1 MRFGDVRGVWVLLV
15 LFAACERR
23 AQRRAQHVPLDGVA
37 ATSLVPS
44 PAAATPVS
52 PSPAASTP
60 VSPGAS
66 GSPPVAPGPATAPTV
81 GDCPAGWWPLAAGQ
95 RWRWRIERHFVDA
108 TGVERHR
115 TDTRV
120 AEVHAPAAPTAAR
133 RFAITG
139 WPAPWTDAL
148 TTDLLV
154 EVDATTIRA
163 IEAATPRP
171 WLELARDAHPDTVDR
186 QLTPGTRPA
195 ELVFTWRSMA
205 DNLTVRLACG
215 VGPISLD
222 YHHHGTREE
231 LHALRIP

>member
-15 LFAACERR
+15 LSAACERR

-37 ATSLVPS
+37 ATAPLAP
-44 PAAATPVS
+44 
-52 PSPAASTP
+52 PSPAASAP
-60 VSPGAS
+60 ASP
-66 GSPPVAPGPATAPTV
+66 APAAATV
-81 GDCPAGWWPLAAGQ
+81 GDGPAGWWPLTAGQ
-95 RWRWRIERHFVDA
+95 RGRGRIERRFVDA
-108 TGVERHR
+108 TGVERQR
-115 TDTRV
+115 TDTRA
-120 AEVHAPAAPTAAR
+120 AEVRAAEVDAPAASTAAR

-163 IEAATPRP
+163 IEAATPRR

-205 DNLTVRLACG
+205 DNLTLRLACG

-231 LHALRIP
+231 LHALRTP